1 MKNWLFARLVYCLD
15 STTTD
20 FQNLDQK
27 LHYLCELLILGEA
40 AAEAPQTGSQ
50 LGCTKPTKTDRFH
63 GFSTRLGIKFQ
74 MLSDKIKCYT
84 VNLVKIQSKF
94 IVNLVKVQ
102 SKFIEK
108 WLKLVENHNT
118 SEAYNLV
125 VNR

>member
-1 MKNWLFARLVYCLD
+1 MWKNWVFQLLALVYCLD

-50 LGCTKPTKTDRFH
+50 LGCTKPTKT
-63 GFSTRLGIKFQ
+63 KFQ

-108 WLKLVENHNT
+108 WLKLVENHT
-118 SEAYNLV
+118 TNLV